1 MKRLILIL
9 TSSLLLTA
17 CGEKPRTESEKVFD
31 LLGYSTENLKILDNA
46 PVLDRDYIYKIRFST
61 EERPGE
67 ACTFEFD
74 KAFLYTK
81 TFCRK
86 LDASNVLDF

>member
-9 TSSLLLTA
+9 TTSLLLTA

-67 ACTFEFD
+67 SCTFEFD

>member
-9 TSSLLLTA
+9 TTSLLLIA

-67 ACTFEFD
+67 SCTF
-74 KAFLYTK
+74 
-81 TFCRK
+81 
-86 LDASNVLDF
+86 